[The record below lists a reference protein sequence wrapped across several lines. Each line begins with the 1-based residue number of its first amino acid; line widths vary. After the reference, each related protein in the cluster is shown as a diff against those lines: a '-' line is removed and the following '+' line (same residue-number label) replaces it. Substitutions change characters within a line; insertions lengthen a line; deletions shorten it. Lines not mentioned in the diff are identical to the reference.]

1 MQLQAFFLV
10 ADDIMDA
17 APTRRGQPCWYKLP
31 HVGMIAIN
39 DAFLLHSHLYKFI
52 MTHFKGRPFYTQV
65 MELFIEVRREASL
78 PCCCC
83 CCCCTGG
90 LCSSIAPRPSVSC
103 SAASPS
109 RRPSAHCLRL
119 HPRPRPQTTWQ
130 TELGQQMDLTSA
142 PLPGSGEAP
151 DLDRYTMERYK
162 GIVKY
167 KTAYYSF
174 YLPIACAMV
183 MAGVTDGGILAG
195 AEEILV
201 EMGEYF
207 QIQDDVLDA
216 FADPSVLGKI
226 GTDIQDSKCS
236 WLVVTAL
243 GKATPEQRALLKEHY
258 GKHDDA
264 SVAAVK
270 ALYHEMGLKATYEAY
285 EDEVYARL
293 RARITATSA
302 ASGGRVPEDVFLSLL
317 AKIYKRHM

>member
-1 MQLQAFFLV
+1 
-10 ADDIMDA
+10 
-17 APTRRGQPCWYKLP
+17 
-31 HVGMIAIN
+31 
-39 DAFLLHSHLYKFI
+39 
-52 MTHFKGRPFYTQV
+52 
-65 MELFIEVRREASL
+65 
-78 PCCCC
+78 
-83 CCCCTGG
+83 
-90 LCSSIAPRPSVSC
+90 
-103 SAASPS
+103 
-109 RRPSAHCLRL
+109 
-119 HPRPRPQTTWQ
+119 
-130 TELGQQMDLTSA
+130 MDLTSA

-151 DLDRYTMERYK
+151 DLDRYTMARYK

-174 YLPIACAMV
+174 YLPIACAMI
-183 MAGVTDGGILAG
+183 MAGVTDAAILAG

-270 ALYHEMGLKATYEAY
+270 ALYVEMGLKATYEAY
-285 EDEVYARL
+285 EEEVYARL

-302 ASGGRVPEDVFLSLL
+302 ASGGRVPEEVFLSLL
-317 AKIYKRHM
+317 RKIYKRHM